1 MVFADRWTRDSAPF
15 HQVPS
20 SAQTAGYQECSL
32 PLLPYKPRL
41 PMQRSRRMGSLTGLP
56 SHHINQKHA
65 RVVRVNPLLLILILL
80 NFKSKLPQ
88 GQLQAATRNASSLPA
103 ANQGRVNDTQPF
115 TAAPYM
121 GLSRSF
127 KHKLN
132 EFKNTSAADQVLKKN
147 TAASIPFH
155 PAHTANHTALL
166 RHTAKQ
172 ALPVLSML

>member
-41 PMQRSRRMGSLTGLP
+41 PMQCSRRMGSLTGLP

-65 RVVRVNPLLLILILL
+65 RVIRVNPLLLILILL

-88 GQLQAATRNASSLPA
+88 GQLQAATRNGSSLPA

-132 EFKNTSAADQVLKKN
+132 EFKNTSAADQVLKEYCC
-147 TAASIPFH
+147 FH
-155 PAHTANHTALL
+155 SVPSSTHSKPHSPA
-166 RHTAKQ
+166 Q
-172 ALPVLSML
+172 AHS